1 MATLGE
7 KLAASLQILR
17 EFQEEQNIV
26 AIKTSEINR
35 THRERLTKNGF
46 LKEVAKGW
54 YLAAN
59 PNENLGDSTSWY
71 ASYWQF
77 CSRYL
82 NDKYQ
87 KDYCISAEQS
97 LLIHSGNNT
106 VPSQLII
113 RSPKA
118 PNKNIPLLHNTS
130 LFEMKSPLSN
140 TAEIIEVNGI
150 RMLTL
155 ISALINC
162 SSTMFEKNPTDLR
175 AVLALIP
182 DASALLKQLLD
193 GSHSVIAGRL
203 AGAFRNMGQIQI
215 ADEIIS
221 TMKMADFD
229 VRETDP
235 FENKLA
241 IKLSFRERSPYAN
254 RIKIMWEE
262 YRKVVIKIFP
272 FGPGLAE
279 NHENYLSSVDQIYLT
294 DAYHSLSIER
304 YTVSVD
310 LIEKVRSGNWNIEA
324 NDKDR
329 MQRDAMAARGYWQAT
344 QSIKNSIKKILNG
357 ANSGT
362 VAHEDHTKWYQELFA
377 PSVSVG
383 ILKASDLSGYRTNQ
397 VYISQSQHVPMNKD
411 AVRDAMPILF
421 ELLEKE
427 SNSGVRAV
435 LGHFIFVYIHPY
447 MDGNG
452 RMARFL
458 MNLMLASGGYPWTV
472 IPVQERETYM
482 DVLEKASVE
491 GNIEP
496 FTIFISNLVRKS
508 LEGTPIAKLKTEQ

>member
-17 EFQEEQNIV
+17 EIQGEQNIV

-54 YLAAN
+54 YIAAN

-71 ASYWQF
+71 TSYWQF

-82 NDKYQ
+82 KDKYV
-87 KDYCISAEQS
+87 DGYCISAEQS
-97 LLIHSGNNT
+97 ILIHSGNNT

-113 RSPKA
+113 RGPKA

-130 LFEMKSPLSN
+130 LFEMKSPLPN
-140 TAEIIEVNGI
+140 IAEIVEVNGI
-150 RMLTL
+150 RILTL
-155 ISALINC
+155 TSALINC
-162 SSTMFEKNPTDLR
+162 SPTMFEKNPTDMR
-175 AVLALIP
+175 ALLALIP
-182 DASALLKQLLD
+182 DSSEILTQLLD

-203 AGAFRNMGQIQI
+203 AGAFRNIGQNRI

-229 VRETDP
+229 IREVDP
-235 FENKLA
+235 FENKLS
-241 IKLSFRERSPYAN
+241 IKLSFREKSPYAN

-262 YRKVVIKIFP
+262 YRKVVIKHFP
-272 FGPGLAE
+272 DGPGLAK
-279 NHENYLSSVDQIYLT
+279 NHEEYLNSVDQIYLT

-304 YTVSVD
+304 YTVSVE
-310 LIEKVRSGNWNIEA
+310 LIEKVRSGDWDLEENE
-324 NDKDR
+324 DDR
-329 MQRDAMAARGYWQAT
+329 NQRDALAARGYWQAT
-344 QSIKNSIKKILNG
+344 KSIKSSIKEILG
-357 ANSGT
+357 GTNSGT
-362 VAHEDHTKWYQELFA
+362 IADQDHTKWYQQLFA
-377 PSVSVG
+377 PSVTVG
-383 ILKASDLSGYRTNQ
+383 ILKASDLAGYRTNQ
-397 VYISQSQHVPMNKD
+397 VYISQSQHVPLNKD

-421 ELLEKE
+421 ELLENE
-427 SNSGVRAV
+427 SNPGVRAV
-435 LGHFIFVYIHPY
+435 LGHFIFGYIHPY

-472 IPVQERETYM
+472 IPVEERKTYM
-482 DVLEKASVE
+482 NSLEKASVD

-496 FTIFISNLVRKS
+496 FAVFISNLVKES
-508 LEGTPIAKLKTEQ
+508 LKGTPIAKLKT